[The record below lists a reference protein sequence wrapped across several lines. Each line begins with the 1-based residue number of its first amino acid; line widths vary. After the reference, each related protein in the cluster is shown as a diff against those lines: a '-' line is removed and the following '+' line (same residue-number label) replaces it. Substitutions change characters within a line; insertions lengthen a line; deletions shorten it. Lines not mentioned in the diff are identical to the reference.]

1 MNMTVGSI
9 SAAFWSPDVCVRGRS
24 AGSFPEMRLVIK
36 PTMADDDALD
46 FS

>member
-9 SAAFWSPDVCVRGRS
+9 SAAFWSPVCVRGKS
-24 AGSFPEMRLVIK
+24 AGSFPELRLVIK